1 MKILVLGCGVS
12 GLSSAILLQEAG
24 HDVAIWARELP
35 PRTTSNLAAAVWYP
49 YKAYPR
55 ERVLAWSG
63 RSFSVF
69 HDMAGRA
76 DTGVTMVEALELL
89 HEPAPDPWWRGCVH
103 EFRHARAGE
112 LRPGYLDGWVFEVP
126 RIEMPLYMD
135 YLVRRFRDQGGSIE
149 QRNVRALD
157 EALDACP
164 VVVNCTGLGAREL
177 ARDPALYPIRGQIVR
192 VSKPKLE
199 RVLLHEGE
207 RSTYVIPRSTDCILG
222 GTAEENDDSLVPD
235 KATAEDIRTRCALL
249 APETREMQVL
259 EHLVG
264 SRPGRPAVRLEA
276 ERPSAATRL
285 IHDYGHG
292 GAGVTLSWGCAEEVV
307 QLVLGHAPDRGRPD

>member
-55 ERVLAWSG
+55 QRVLAWSS
-63 RSFSVF
+63 RSFEVF
-69 HDMAGRA
+69 RDMAGRA
-76 DTGVTMVEALELL
+76 DTGVTMIEALELL
-89 HEPAPDPWWRGCVH
+89 EVPAPDPWWRGCVH

-112 LRPGYLDGWVFEVP
+112 LRPGYVDGWVFEVP
-126 RIEMPLYMD
+126 RVEMPLYMD
-135 YLVRRFRDQGGSIE
+135 YLMQRFRDADGSVE
-149 QRNVRALD
+149 QRDLRALD

-177 ARDPALYPIRGQIVR
+177 ACDPALYPIRGQIVR
-192 VSKPKLE
+192 VSKPTLE
-199 RVLLHEGE
+199 RVLLYEGE
-207 RSTYVIPRSTDCILG
+207 RSTYVIPRSADCILG
-222 GTAEENDDSLVPD
+222 GTAEDNDYSLVPD
-235 KATAEDIRTRCALL
+235 PATAEDIRTRCALL
-249 APETREMQVL
+249 APETRGADVL

-276 ERPSAATRL
+276 ERPSAAQLL

-307 QLVLGHAPDRGRPD
+307 KLVHANAPRRGPSG